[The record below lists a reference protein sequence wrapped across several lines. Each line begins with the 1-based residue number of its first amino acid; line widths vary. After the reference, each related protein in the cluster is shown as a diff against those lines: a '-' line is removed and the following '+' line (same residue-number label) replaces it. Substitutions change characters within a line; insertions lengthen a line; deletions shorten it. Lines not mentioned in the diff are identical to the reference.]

1 MADTKVFLSG
11 GRIQGRSDDSVT
23 VLDSIPQTSW
33 KELARTTLSST
44 SATIDSGTF
53 TAKDNLMILYF
64 GVYNSTHVQAQLE
77 VGNGTID
84 TGDNYAYRHSRNGT
98 SDNPYTDRPR
108 MFYFASGNAGSDE
121 FGTCSIR
128 NIVNKEKLAVAHG
141 MNTGT
146 DGNGADNAPER
157 AESVGKW
164 TGSAVINR
172 VQVRTANLFG
182 VGSEIVVLG
191 CDDDEADS
199 GTNFWQELTNT
210 STIGTPKVTNTTT
223 AFTAKKYLMFTAHTS
238 SINNSNHGN
247 SYLRMGSSG
256 TIDTGASYAW
266 NIQINGGTNGTGVDY
281 TNGMYCHDY
290 GSSGG
295 GDHGGLVY
303 TGYIVNVA
311 DREKMVIMDAV
322 EGNNGA
328 SNAPRRQETC
338 GKWANTS
345 AQANILQINTSGSS
359 DAILAASFR
368 VWGSD

>member
-1 MADTKVFLSG
+1 MADTTTYLSG
-11 GRIQGRSDDSVT
+11 GRIQGRSDDSLLT
-23 VLDSIPQTSW
+23 AIPQTSW
-33 KELARTTLSST
+33 KELDRTTLSST
-44 SATIDSGTF
+44 SSSITVSGF
-53 TAKDNLMILYF
+53 AAKDNLMVLVHTLTDSETLHLKL
-64 GVYNSTHVQAQLE
+64 GS
-77 VGNGTID
+77 GGTVD
-84 TGDNYAYRHSRNGT
+84 DGSNYAVRRSYDGGSDATDTSSSSGIRIND
-98 SDNPYTDRPR
+98 SDNGVDTFC
-108 MFYFASGNAGSDE
+108 MA
-121 FGTCSIR
+121 TIR
-128 NIVNKEKLAVAHG
+128 NISSKEKLVVNHAVES
-141 MNTGT
+141 NTAG
-146 DGNGADNAPER
+146 GGNAPHRSEV
-157 AESVGKW
+157 VGKW
-164 TGSAVINR
+164 VTSA
-172 VQVRTANLFG
+172 QANVVKIIAGGTLAI
-182 VGSEIVVLG
+182 GSEVVVLG

-266 NIQINGGTNGTGVDY
+266 NVQINGGTNGTGVDY

-311 DREKMVIMDAV
+311 GKEKMVIMVAV